1 MKAEKWDKLT
11 RLQFLLSAI
20 VVLRHC
26 DISQS
31 IFPILGKY
39 NGWIGYLLKFITDLT
54 NIAVPSFFIISGVLL
69 FRHFSVDM
77 PYYNVWKLN
86 KLSLKKRIKS
96 LVIPFFI
103 WNALSWLFYALSTHL
118 PGISSLMNMESV
130 SLKIVNIVYD
140 IIMTKY
146 TPLWFVRVLFIYVSM
161 SGILFYILRNKYIFM
176 MATSFFVVLQFTDLS
191 IKHYFILW
199 CLPFFLIG
207 GFIGLH
213 YWNRFSSWKG
223 FDFGKKYFLLSFS
236 IVMIFFYELTAL
248 YPFLYVFC
256 IVSSVLFCTSMIFNN
271 RDIVLYPW
279 YKYSFYIYCT
289 HFIHINIFQKAYL
302 VIFGKS
308 VLSYVVSWLG
318 VAILTI
324 AVCCCEACIIKRYL
338 PKMYGVITG
347 NR

>member
-1 MKAEKWDKLT
+1 MKAEQWDKLT

-20 VVLRHC
+20 IVLRHC
-26 DISQS
+26 DISKS
-31 IFPILGKY
+31 IFPILGKHGY
-39 NGWIGYLLKFITDLT
+39 IGYLLKFITDLT

-77 PYYNVWKLN
+77 PYNNVFQLN
-86 KLSLKKRIKS
+86 RFQLKKRIKS

-103 WNALSWLFYALSTHL
+103 WNALSWLFYATCTHL
-118 PGISSLMNMESV
+118 PIISSLMNMEPV

-146 TPLWFVRVLFIYVSM
+146 TPLWFVRVLFIYVCM
-161 SGILFYILRNKYIFM
+161 SGILFFILRNKYMFMLVTSIF
-176 MATSFFVVLQFTDLS
+176 VILQFTDLP
-191 IKHYFILW
+191 IKHYFILYG
-199 CLPFFLIG
+199 LPFFLIG

-213 YWNRFSSWKG
+213 YWNRFTSWKG
-223 FDFGKKYFLLSFS
+223 IGFGKKIFLLSFS
-236 IVMIFFYELTAL
+236 IVMILFYEYTVL
-248 YPFLYVFC
+248 YPFLYAFC
-256 IVSSVLFCTSMIFNN
+256 IASSILFCATMIFNN
-271 RDIVLYPW
+271 RDVVLYPW
-279 YKYSFYIYCT
+279 YKYSFYIYCS
-289 HFIHINIFQKAYL
+289 HFIHINIFQKVYL

-308 VLSYVVSWLG
+308 VSSYIVSWLG

-338 PKMYGVITG
+338 PKMYVVITG